1 MMDERDEATA
11 AELEMVE
18 AIGRTLMSD
27 PDHPSWSDARFL
39 EWVAADARE
48 ESRHRRRRSSQKARG
63 EALIAR
69 AHARRL
75 RVKQGGAVSLVRD
88 GASGSSRR
96 RVPVVELGIAAG
108 VGREL
113 WDEPAEAWVELPNDT
128 PAGEYVAL
136 RIVGDSMTPL
146 MHTGDT
152 VLVKRG
158 PDTQRDTVIVARHPD
173 DVYVCKR
180 VSSVGRT
187 SIELASLAPGRPP
200 ITIPRDA
207 RFVVGTVVLVWCT
220 HRQ

>member
-1 MMDERDEATA
+1 MDERDEATA
-11 AELEMVE
+11 GELEMVE
-18 AIGRTLMSD
+18 TIGRALLRD

-39 EWVAADARE
+39 EWLAADARE
-48 ESRHRRRRSSQKARG
+48 ESRHGRRRSSPRVRG

-75 RVKQGGAVSLVRD
+75 RVTQRGVVPLLRGVAEKSA
-88 GASGSSRR
+88 RR
-96 RVPVVELGIAAG
+96 AVPVVELGIAAG

-113 WDEPAEAWVELPNDT
+113 WDEPAEAWVELPDDT

-136 RIVGDSMTPL
+136 RVVGDSMAPL

-158 PDTQRDTVIVARHPD
+158 ADTQRDTVIVARHPD
-173 DVYVCKR
+173 DGYVCKR
-180 VSSVGRT
+180 VSGVQRT

-207 RFVVGTVVLVWCT
+207 RLVVGTVVLVWCT
-220 HRQ
+220 HRE